1 MKKTIKKLTIG
12 LALCTC
18 LTNMVACNNDNKDL
32 PLFIKISDTNPTYVE
47 CGNKIQLEAE
57 VQNDKDDKGIS
68 WSIDDEM
75 LATIDQN
82 GVLTGIS
89 QGRVAVTLTSNSNP
103 ETKEVIY
110 VDVKYNTL
118 ITVNITSSVTSMKV
132 GEETTLKATINGDT
146 TNSGI
151 GWQVNN
157 DALATITSDGKLKI
171 LQQGR
176 EGKVI
181 VNAFSLINPNAVS
194 DNLEIEIKPN
204 DKGETM
210 LANEVET
217 AGQNNEYK
225 LIYKDDFNTKRL
237 NKNSWE
243 VMIGDGSKYG
253 VSRWG
258 NQEEQFYREDNLKFN
273 DGSLVITAKRED
285 GRNDTKNLNYTSG
298 RIRSAKKVAYK
309 YGRIEARLA
318 CPTGYGLWPAFWM
331 LPENSTPYGAWPN
344 SGEIDIME
352 AKGRL
357 PEVIDGTI
365 HFAKP
370 SGSHTWE
377 NGTYLFPQ
385 GENITQYHVYAVEW
399 EEREIRWY
407 VDGNLY
413 FTANADENSWTMKDG
428 TGEFPA
434 PFDQEFHILF
444 NMAVGGNYDGF
455 TMPSMSDLPAR
466 YKIDYVKWFQ
476 K

>member
-1 MKKTIKKLTIG
+1 MKVQFKKIAIS
-12 LALCTC
+12 LALCSC
-18 LTNMVACNNDNKDL
+18 LTNMVACNNKDNDG
-32 PLFIKISDTNPTYVE
+32 PIIIKVDETNPTYVE
-47 CGNKIQLEAE
+47 CGNEIQLKVNVE
-57 VQNDKDDKGIS
+57 NDNDNKGVD

-75 LATIDQN
+75 VATINQN

-89 QGRVAVTLTSNSNP
+89 QGRAAVTVTSKADSDK
-103 ETKEVIY
+103 KEVIY

-118 ITVNITSSVTSMKV
+118 ITVAITSSISSIKV
-132 GEETTLKATINGDT
+132 GEEVTLKATINGDT

-157 DALATITSDGKLKI
+157 DALATITQDGKLKAI
-171 LQQGR
+171 QQGK
-176 EGKVI
+176 EGKII

-210 LANEVET
+210 LVNEVET
-217 AGQNNEYK
+217 TGENNEYK
-225 LIYKDDFNTKRL
+225 LIYKDDFNTARL

-258 NQEEQFYREDNLKFN
+258 NDEEQFYREDNLKFS

-285 GRNDTKNLNYTSG
+285 GRNDTKNLSYTSG

-331 LPENSTPYGAWPN
+331 LPENSTPYGGWPN

-357 PEVIDGTI
+357 PEVVDGTI
-365 HFAKP
+365 HFAQP
-370 SGSHTWE
+370 TGNHTWE
-377 NGTYLFPQ
+377 NGTYLFPE
-385 GENITQYHVYAVEW
+385 GENITQYHIYTVEW
-399 EEREIRWY
+399 EEGEIKWY

-413 FTANADENSWTMKDG
+413 FTANAEDNKWSMKDG

-444 NMAVGGNYDGF
+444 NMAVGGNYDGY

-466 YKIDYVKWFQ
+466 YKIDYVKWYQ

>member
-1 MKKTIKKLTIG
+1 MRKTIKKLTIG

-18 LTNMVACNNDNKDL
+18 LTNMVACDNKDDL
-32 PLFIKISDTNPTYVE
+32 PLMIKIDESNPTYVE
-47 CGNKIQLEAE
+47 CGNKIELKVDVE
-57 VQNDKDDKGIS
+57 NDKDDKGVS

-75 LATIDQN
+75 VATIDQN

-89 QGRVAVTLTSNSNP
+89 QGRVAVTVTSKENVEVK
-103 ETKEVIY
+103 ETIY
-110 VDVKYNTL
+110 VDVKFNTL
-118 ITVNITSSVTSMKV
+118 ITVNITSSINSLKV
-132 GEETTLKATINGDT
+132 GEEATLKATINGDT

-157 DALATITSDGKLKI
+157 DALATITQDGKI
-171 LQQGR
+171 RIIQQGK

-194 DNLEIEIKPN
+194 DNLVIEIKPN

-210 LANEVET
+210 LVNEVET
-217 AGQNNEYK
+217 AGTNNEYK
-225 LIYKDDFNTKRL
+225 LIYKDEFNTTRL

-258 NQEEQFYREDNLKFN
+258 NSEEQFYREDNLKFS

-285 GRNDTKNLNYTSG
+285 GRNDTKSLNYTSG
-298 RIRSAKKVAYK
+298 RIRSAKKIAYK
-309 YGRIEARLA
+309 YGRIEARLS
-318 CPTGYGLWPAFWM
+318 CPIGYGLWPAFWM
-331 LPENSTPYGAWPN
+331 LPESSTPYGGWPN

-370 SGSHTWE
+370 NGSHTWE

-385 GENITQYHVYAVEW
+385 GENITQYHTYAVEW
-399 EEREIRWY
+399 EENEIRWY
-407 VDGNLY
+407 ADGNLY
-413 FTANADENSWTMKDG
+413 FTANANENSWTMKEE

-455 TMPSMSDLPAR
+455 RMPSMQDLPAR
-466 YKIDYVKWFQ
+466 FKIDYVKWFQ